1 MTTAKKAER
10 TLQQVKMPDDLH
22 RSIKMKAVQD
32 DVLMQEVFDE
42 AMEKLIADRKTT
54 KIQYLASPREGKSRS
69 FWLRNSI
76 LAGVQAAAEQDS
88 VPVNRVEYTALVRF
102 FE

>member
-1 MTTAKKAER
+1 MTTAKKADR

-22 RSIKMKAVQD
+22 RSIKLRAVQQ

-42 AMEKLIADRKTT
+42 AMQKLIADRTKK

-69 FWLRNSI
+69 FWLLNSI
-76 LAGVQAAAEQDS
+76 LTEVQATAESDD

>member
-22 RSIKMKAVQD
+22 RSIKLQAVQQ

-42 AMEKLIADRKTT
+42 AMQKLIADRKKQ

-69 FWLRNSI
+69 FWLLNSI
-76 LAGVQAAAEQDS
+76 LAEVQATAESDD